1 MKKILVIISL
11 TASSLTF
18 AHTGFHEHVHANTV
32 AELVNSMVAVG
43 AAMEVQ
49 SMILVTVGAVVVLSI
64 IAGRKVMALSTTEL
78 S

>member
-18 AHTGFHEHVHANTV
+18 AHTGFHEHVHANTA

-64 IAGRKVMALSTTEL
+64 IARRKVLALSTTEL